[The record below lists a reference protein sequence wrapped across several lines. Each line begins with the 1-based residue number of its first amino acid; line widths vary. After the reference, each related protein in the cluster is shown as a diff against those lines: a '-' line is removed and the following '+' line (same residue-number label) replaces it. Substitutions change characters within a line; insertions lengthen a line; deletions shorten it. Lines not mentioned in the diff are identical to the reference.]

1 MVASIEYIEDV
12 VSTYEAAAAAN
23 WKTPGREG
31 NVVHL
36 TPELADEV
44 MVTADI
50 HGHRRNFN
58 LIKKTADLPTYVGR
72 HLVMQ
77 EVCHG
82 GPTYPTNGGCM
93 SHAMLEDVA
102 KLKVAF
108 PERVHFILSNH
119 ELAELTDYPILK
131 SKKML
136 NLMFRL
142 GMQEVY
148 GAATERVRTAYLEFL
163 RSCPLAVRL
172 SNRVW
177 ISHSAPEGVDRK
189 GFDASIFTREL
200 DATDLQEHGDVFD
213 LVWGRDY
220 RPENAAAF
228 AKLVDADIMIHGHDP
243 CPSGFRVPNER
254 QIILDCCAEKATY
267 LVVPVGEKPSH
278 AQLVERIKP
287 LAETQ

>member
-1 MVASIEYIEDV
+1 MVASIEYIEEV
-12 VSTYEAAAAAN
+12 VSTYEAATEAN

-31 NVVHL
+31 NVVQL
-36 TPELADEV
+36 TPDLAEEV
-44 MVTADI
+44 MVTADV

-58 LIKKTADLPTYVGR
+58 LIKKHADLAAHPGR
-72 HLVMQ
+72 HLILQ

-93 SHAMLEDVA
+93 SHSMLEDVA

-148 GAATERVRTAYLEFL
+148 GAATERVRGAYLEFL

-177 ISHSAPEGVDRK
+177 ISHSVPEGVDRR
-189 GFDASIFTREL
+189 GFDAGIFTRDL

-228 AKLVDADIMIHGHDP
+228 ARLVDADIMIHGHDP
-243 CPSGFRVPNER
+243 CPTGFRVPNDR

-267 LVVPVGEKPSH
+267 LIVPVAGQPSH
-278 AQLVERIKP
+278 AELVERIRK
-287 LAETQ
+287 LA

>member
-1 MVASIEYIEDV
+1 MVASIEYIEEV

-23 WKTPGREG
+23 WKTAGREG
-31 NVVHL
+31 NVVQL
-36 TPELADEV
+36 SPELAAEV
-44 MVTADI
+44 MVTADV

-58 LIKKTADLPTYVGR
+58 LIKQHADLEANPGR
-72 HLVMQ
+72 HLILQ

-93 SHAMLEDVA
+93 SHSMLEDVA
-102 KLKVAF
+102 KLKVAY
-108 PERVHFILSNH
+108 PDRVHFILSNH

-148 GAATERVRTAYLEFL
+148 GAATERVRAAYIEFL

-177 ISHSAPEGVDRK
+177 ISHSAPEGVDRR
-189 GFDASIFTREL
+189 GFDTSIFTREL
-200 DATDLQEHGDVFD
+200 DAGDLQEHGDVFD

-228 AKLVDADIMIHGHDP
+228 ARLVDADILIHGHDP
-243 CPSGFRVPNER
+243 CPCGFRVPNDR

-267 LVVPVGEKPSH
+267 LIVPVAEKLSH
-278 AQLVERIKP
+278 AELVERIRK
-287 LAETQ
+287 LA